1 MRRLFCLVVFLCVL
15 CLPVCAAEPD
25 QSDQVAGTAGEE
37 TTGEGQE
44 LPEGSPAPPVSVEVQ
59 LPDEPLPVVIQEDL
73 PVSDAQPYAV
83 TGSPY
88 DGGLSTTTQSYFGGI
103 IRKYAGVDYVAFR
116 SDQYEYTLCYGDI
129 SLSGSS
135 FSSSSCTVVR
145 YSTRYDTT
153 VSTSVETLNLYV
165 GSQPV
170 YSSLG
175 SYPELEG
182 VSQVVWSKVS
192 CVAFAVLV
200 LFCVLSVFF
209 RPRGR

>member
-1 MRRLFCLVVFLCVL
+1 MRLFFCLVACLCLFV
-15 CLPVCAAEPD
+15 LPVCASEPV
-25 QSDQVAGTAGEE
+25 QSDLLEISTDE

-44 LPEGSPAPPVSVEVQ
+44 LPEGSPAPPVSVKVQ
-59 LPDEPLPVVIQEDL
+59 LPTDEPLPVVIQEDL
-73 PVSDAQPYAV
+73 PVSDSQPFFV

-88 DGGLSTTTQSYFGGI
+88 DGGLSTTTQNYFSGI
-103 IRKYAGVDYVAFR
+103 MRKYAGTDYIAFR

-129 SLSGSS
+129 SLSGTV

-145 YSTRYDTT
+145 YTTRYDTT
-153 VSTSVETLNLYV
+153 VSTSTESLSLNA

-182 VSQVVWSKVS
+182 VSQVVWTKVS
-192 CVAFAVLV
+192 CVALAVLA
-200 LFCVLSVFF
+200 LFLILAAFF